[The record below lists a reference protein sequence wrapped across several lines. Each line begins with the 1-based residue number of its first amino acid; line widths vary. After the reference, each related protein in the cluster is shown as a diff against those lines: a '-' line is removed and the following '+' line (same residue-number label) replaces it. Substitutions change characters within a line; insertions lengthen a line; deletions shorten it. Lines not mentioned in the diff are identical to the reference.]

1 MEIVTKSIKLYLKEV
16 VKKTPSKIGYSDL
29 LKVESITI
37 DGKDENGEKQLV
49 SFGEVKLL
57 KNLRYLEIRNI
68 LITDYIIK
76 ILEDMDYLENIIFR
90 NCTFRKT
97 ITTMNALK
105 PLKQI
110 RIENCKNFN
119 LKYIDKINL
128 NSLTLKDFDINNL
141 RNISNSIE
149 ILDVSDSNINTN
161 KNIDKLK
168 INKIIVSHRDYMKY
182 KNDFEKVKYEVVV
195 MASSGYYIELEV

>member
-37 DGKDENGEKQLV
+37 DGKDENGNKQLV
-49 SFGEVKLL
+49 SFSELRLL

-68 LITDYIIK
+68 MITDYIIK
-76 ILEDMDYLENIIFR
+76 ILEDMDYLENIIFK

-97 ITTMNALK
+97 ITTMNNLK

-119 LKYIDKINL
+119 LKYIDKVNL
-128 NSLTLKDFDINNL
+128 NSLTLKDLNINNL
-141 RNISNSIE
+141 RNISNNIE

-168 INKIIVSHRDYMKY
+168 INKIIISHRDYMKY
-182 KNDFEKVKYEVVV
+182 RNDFEKVKYEVVV
-195 MASSGYYIELEV
+195 MASKGYYIELEL

>member
-16 VKKTPSKIGYSDL
+16 VKKTSSKIGYSDL
-29 LKVESITI
+29 LKVEGITI
-37 DGKDENGEKQLV
+37 DGKDENGNKQLV

-76 ILEDMDYLENIIFR
+76 ILEDMDYLENIIFK

-97 ITTMNALK
+97 ITNMNNLK
-105 PLKQI
+105 PLRQI
-110 RIENCKNFN
+110 RVENCKNFN
-119 LKYIDKINL
+119 LKYIDKIKL
-128 NSLTLKDFDINNL
+128 NTLTLKEVTINNFQ
-141 RNISNSIE
+141 SINKSVE
-149 ILDVSDSNINTN
+149 ILDISDANIISD
-161 KNIDKLK
+161 KGIDKLK
-168 INKIIVSHRDYMKY
+168 ISKMIISHNNYNKY
-182 KNDFEKVKYEVVV
+182 KKSIDKASYEVVV

>member
-1 MEIVTKSIKLYLKEV
+1 MEIVTRSIKLYLKEV
-16 VKKTPSKIGYSDL
+16 IKKSPSKIGYSDL

-49 SFGEVKLL
+49 SFGEIKLL

-68 LITDYIIK
+68 MITDYIIK
-76 ILEDMDYLENIIFR
+76 MLEDMDYLENIIFK

-97 ITTMNALK
+97 ITTMNNLK

-119 LKYIDKINL
+119 LKYIDKIIL
-128 NSLTLKDFDINNL
+128 NTLSIKNFKLSSLRSISKSIDVLDI
-141 RNISNSIE
+141 SDCT
-149 ILDVSDSNINTN
+149 ILTN
-161 KNIDKLK
+161 KNLDKLNIK
-168 INKIIVSHRDYMKY
+168 KLVISHKDYMKY
-182 KNDFEKVKYEVVV
+182 KKELEKVKYDVVV
-195 MASSGYYIELEV
+195 MANEGYYIELEV

>member
-1 MEIVTKSIKLYLKEV
+1 MEIVTRSIKLYLKEV
-16 VKKTPSKIGYSDL
+16 IKKSPSKIGYSDL

-49 SFGEVKLL
+49 SFGEIKLL

-68 LITDYIIK
+68 MITDYIIK
-76 ILEDMDYLENIIFR
+76 MLEDMDYLENIIFK

-97 ITTMNALK
+97 ITTMNNLK

-119 LKYIDKINL
+119 LKYIDKIIL
-128 NSLTLKDFDINNL
+128 NTLSIKNFKLSSLRSISKSIDVLDI
-141 RNISNSIE
+141 SDCT
-149 ILDVSDSNINTN
+149 ILTN
-161 KNIDKLK
+161 KNLDKLNIK
-168 INKIIVSHRDYMKY
+168 KLVISHKDYMKY
-182 KNDFEKVKYEVVV
+182 KKDLEKVKYDVVV
-195 MASSGYYIELEV
+195 MANEGYYIELEV

>member
-1 MEIVTKSIKLYLKEV
+1 MEIVTKSIKLFLKEV
-16 VKKTPSKIGYSDL
+16 IKKSPSKIGYSDL

-37 DGKDENGEKQLV
+37 DGKDENGEKQIVL
-49 SFGEVKLL
+49 FNEVKLL

-76 ILEDMDYLENIIFR
+76 TLEDMNYLENIIFK

-97 ITTMNALK
+97 ITTMNNLK

-119 LKYIDKINL
+119 IKFIDKANINTLILKNL
-128 NSLTLKDFDINNL
+128 NVTNL
-141 RNISNSIE
+141 RNISKSVE
-149 ILDVSDSNINTN
+149 VLDVSESSVSIN
-161 KNIDKLK
+161 KNIDRLS
-168 INKIIVSHRDYMKY
+168 INKLIISHDDYMKY
-182 KNDFEKVKYEVVV
+182 KKELDSVSYEVVV
-195 MASSGYYIELEV
+195 MASKGYYIELEI

>member
-29 LKVESITI
+29 LRVESITI
-37 DGKDENGEKQLV
+37 DGKNENGEKQLV

-76 ILEDMDYLENIIFR
+76 ILEDMDYLENIIFK

-97 ITTMNALK
+97 ITTMNNLK

-110 RIENCKNFN
+110 RIENCKNFY

-128 NSLTLKDFDINNL
+128 NSLTLKDFNINNL

-168 INKIIVSHRDYMKY
+168 INKIVVSHRDYYKY

>member
-16 VKKTPSKIGYSDL
+16 IKKSASKIGYSDL
-29 LKVESITI
+29 LKVEGITI
-37 DGKDENGEKQLV
+37 DGKNDNGEKQLV

-76 ILEDMDYLENIIFR
+76 ILEDMDYLENIIFK

-97 ITTMNALK
+97 ITTMNGLK
-105 PLKQI
+105 PLRQI

-119 LKYIDKINL
+119 LKYINKVKIK
-128 NSLTLKDFDINNL
+128 SLTLKDL
-141 RNISNSIE
+141 NISNIGNINNSVE
-149 ILDVSDSNINTN
+149 ILDVSGSTITTN

-168 INKIIVSHRDYMKY
+168 ISKIIVSHNDHIKY
-182 KNDFEKVKYEVVV
+182 KRDFDKVKYEVVV
-195 MASSGYYIELEV
+195 MADEGYYIELGI